1 MIEFTFYFNS
11 RKRVSNSWKYHA
23 SHLNLYIRECEVMY
37 EFDEYKKE
45 EIYNLQIF
53 KILEMEINVI
63 QL

>member
-1 MIEFTFYFNS
+1 
-11 RKRVSNSWKYHA
+11 
-23 SHLNLYIRECEVMY
+23 MY